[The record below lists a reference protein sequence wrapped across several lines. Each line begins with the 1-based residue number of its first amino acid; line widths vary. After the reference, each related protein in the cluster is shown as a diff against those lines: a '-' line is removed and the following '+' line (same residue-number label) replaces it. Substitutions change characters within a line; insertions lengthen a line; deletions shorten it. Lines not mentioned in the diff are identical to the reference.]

1 MYLYEHKMLLILIQG
16 QKHNCDVILVLIRV
30 KRPLKI
36 QKTHW

>member
-1 MYLYEHKMLLILIQG
+1 MLLTLTHG

-36 QKTHW
+36 QKPIGK